1 MAQTVR
7 LLPRLI
13 LSFVFF
19 LLPLTSEDQVSSTQI
34 VSIGAGL
41 MLFVGAWEIF
51 GSLERGASLF
61 ESWNIPKVEDQEDEE
76 VPIFQTQDGRRDY
89 ETFDDNS

>member
-1 MAQTVR
+1 M
-7 LLPRLI
+7 
-13 LSFVFF
+13 FF

-61 ESWNIPKVEDQEDEE
+61 ESWNIPKVEDQQDEE
-76 VPIFQTQDGRRDY
+76 VPIFQAQDGGRDY
-89 ETFDDNS
+89 ETFDNNS

>member
-1 MAQTVR
+1 
-7 LLPRLI
+7 
-13 LSFVFF
+13 
-19 LLPLTSEDQVSSTQI
+19 
-34 VSIGAGL
+34 